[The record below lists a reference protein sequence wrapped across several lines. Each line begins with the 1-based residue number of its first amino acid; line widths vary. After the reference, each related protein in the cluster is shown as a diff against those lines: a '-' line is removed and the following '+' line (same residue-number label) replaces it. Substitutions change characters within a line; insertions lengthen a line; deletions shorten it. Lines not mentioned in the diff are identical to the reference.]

1 MNLSIIII
9 ISLIIYSIAAMTYV
23 YRWRGE
29 VRYESLSQYLR
40 KSWPIFAPFNC
51 FLYMATHK
59 SARHPI
65 LDAHYLKNIQIIRE
79 NWTIIREEAI
89 ALASSGLFDVIK
101 TPGADGYYDVGFRTF
116 YKRGWSKFY
125 LKWYGTT
132 HVSAQ
137 RLCPKTLA
145 LLHQVPEI
153 RGAMFSLL
161 PAGSELSFHAD
172 PIGSSLRY
180 HLGLATPNSEN
191 CQINID
197 GQTTTWFDGEDFVFD
212 ETYPHFA
219 YNNTNSAR
227 LILMC
232 DVERPMNI
240 FGRIFNMGYRILV
253 KGTVVPNTSEDKRG
267 VFSTLFKFFAPFRQ
281 YSIQF
286 REKNF
291 KTYKTLKFILNLS
304 LLCFIFIV
312 LYGVFYLFEILF
324 VNGQKN
330 NFLSNSFEKSI

>member
-1 MNLSIIII
+1 MNLSIMIII
-9 ISLIIYSIAAMTYV
+9 GLIVYSIAAMTYV
-23 YRWRGE
+23 YRWRGKA
-29 VRYESLSQYLR
+29 RYESLSQYLR

-51 FLYMATHK
+51 VLYMTTRSFAK
-59 SARHPI
+59 KPI
-65 LDAHYLKNIQIIRE
+65 LDADFLENIEVLRA
-79 NWTIIREEAI
+79 NWTIIRDEAI
-89 ALASSGLFDVIK
+89 ALESSGVFEVIK

-145 LLHQVPEI
+145 LLNQVPAI

-161 PAGSELSFHAD
+161 PAGSELSLHAD
-172 PIGSSLRY
+172 PIGSSFRY
-180 HLGLATPNSEN
+180 HLGLLTPNSEN

-197 GQTTTWFDGEDFVFD
+197 GQTRTWFDGKDFVFD

-219 YNNTNSAR
+219 YNTANSAR

-232 DVERPMNI
+232 DVDRPMNL
-240 FGRIFNMGYRILV
+240 FGRIFNSAYRILV
-253 KGTVVPNTSEDKRG
+253 KGTVVPNTPEDKRG
-267 VFSTLFKFFAPFRQ
+267 VYSAIFKFFAPFRQ

-286 REKNF
+286 REKHF
-291 KTYKTLKFILNLS
+291 KTYKILKFILNLTLLS
-304 LLCFIFIV
+304 LIFML
-312 LYGVFYLFEILF
+312 LYGVVYLFEILF
-324 VNGQKN
+324 LMN
-330 NFLSNSFEKSI
+330 